1 MPVHNNIGAEPM
13 QEPVHCDLLPFP
25 HNNGKAFELPS
36 FGGLHDLITSGKPL
50 TSSVQRKIVDLL
62 FHAMLKYTVVPTR
75 DFYARVT
82 HLLLQKYPQLTD
94 VVGTGS
100 DSWKVSLRYKF
111 KNQRRRLS
119 EDPLVAENK
128 RKFGSQRKQAQGFTS
143 TELKRHTRPKL
154 DIKHTAILGEDD
166 TTLAAH
172 EEWLLAEAKKGD
184 PDESGI
190 RERMT
195 LTTKSRLQSIRTM
208 KIEDVK
214 KLYPYMMQP
223 ERFIED
229 FKRLIRSD
237 VTDCI
242 SRGIDATVALVRQ
255 EAVAC
260 NLLSLAAL
268 KIIAL
273 NVKEPK
279 AFHMFVQEGGQD
291 MPITPCVLYSGE
303 SIEDADYFYL
313 VVERKRLFFTCN
325 AEGLIVLLGAYWL
338 FNLCY
343 SSDAFN
349 TLVVLERLY
358 LKMNVTT
365 PRTVVTK
372 FLNKVVKKHSVVN
385 ADFQKLNARNRNQ
398 VLLFL
403 VSSKK
408 WLSNSV

>member
-1 MPVHNNIGAEPM
+1 MAKVTVLINDTQAPGHPPEPPPLNTVLEMEHNMPVHNNIGAEPM

-25 HNNGKAFELPS
+25 DNNGKAFELPR

-195 LTTKSRLQSIRTM
+195 LTAKSRLQSIRTM

-242 SRGIDATVALVRQ
+242 SRGIDATVALGRQ

-260 NLLSLAAL
+260 SEPILQLLQATLPMDPARRR
-268 KIIAL
+268 
-273 NVKEPK
+273 
-279 AFHMFVQEGGQD
+279 
-291 MPITPCVLYSGE
+291 T
-303 SIEDADYFYL
+303 
-313 VVERKRLFFTCN
+313 RRTC
-325 AEGLIVLLGAYWL
+325 
-338 FNLCY
+338 
-343 SSDAFN
+343 
-349 TLVVLERLY
+349 
-358 LKMNVTT
+358 
-365 PRTVVTK
+365 
-372 FLNKVVKKHSVVN
+372 
-385 ADFQKLNARNRNQ
+385 
-398 VLLFL
+398 
-403 VSSKK
+403 
-408 WLSNSV
+408 